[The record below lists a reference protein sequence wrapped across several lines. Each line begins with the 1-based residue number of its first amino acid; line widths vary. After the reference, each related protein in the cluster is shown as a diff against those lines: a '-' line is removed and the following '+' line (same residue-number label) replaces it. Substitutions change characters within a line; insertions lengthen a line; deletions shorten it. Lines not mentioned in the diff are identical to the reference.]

1 MELAITTW
9 AEIEEQC
16 PIDISRIKHYGKKFK
31 SLISFPINLATLD
44 MAKVKLFESRN
55 NLDLMITTLM
65 HLLDNTDILV
75 KKADKILYSWLKEDL
90 GRILAS
96 LDKFDTDIAS
106 KDDPNKIMNKVGI
119 SSLLAYEK
127 RMKNIYYSLFETLIK
142 SIKEWQ
148 SLDKERKKEPRTFFY
163 IFFCKTQI
171 VISLL
176 GSLTREQ
183 QKISAKGLFNQYP
196 MGYENLLS
204 ESGQSQI
211 NEIYKNDPE
220 YKKMEIP
227 SNFLEEMD
235 SEVTS
240 SEADEDA

>member
-1 MELAITTW
+1 MELTITTW

-16 PIDISRIKHYGKKFK
+16 PIDVSRIKHYGRKFR

-96 LDKFDTDIAS
+96 LDKFDTDIAN

-127 RMKNIYYSLFETLIK
+127 RMKNIYYSLFETLIN
-142 SIKEWQ
+142 SIKEWEARE
-148 SLDKERKKEPRTFFY
+148 KEKKEPRTFFY
-163 IFFCKTQI
+163 IFFCKMQI
-171 VISLL
+171 TISLL

-183 QKISAKGLFNQYP
+183 QKVSAKGLFNQYP

-220 YKKMEIP
+220 YKTMKIP
-227 SNFLEEMD
+227 ENFLEETD
-235 SEVTS
+235 SEVN
-240 SEADEDA
+240 SEEEDA